1 MKKYPI
7 KRFFYDVETT
17 GVNWRRNSI
26 HQLAAWIEVDSVVV
40 EKLNLFIKP
49 HEKADIEDRALATSN
64 VTKEQ
69 IMQYP
74 SMEPQFMVL
83 KTTLAKYVDAY
94 DKKDKFFFVGFKN
107 ASFDDDFL
115 KKYFELMGS
124 QFFFYFFPSSI
135 DVSVLAAQY
144 LINTRHSMPSF
155 KLHRVA
161 KTLGIEV
168 DDTRL
173 HEADYDLQLMREVYH
188 IVSKFEES
196 LF

>member
-26 HQLAAWIEVDSVVV
+26 HQLAAWMEVDGVVV
-40 EKLNLFIKP
+40 EKLNLHIRP
-49 HEKADIEDRALATSN
+49 HANADTDDSALAISN

-69 IMQYP
+69 VMQYP
-74 SMEPQFMVL
+74 TMELQFKVI
-83 KTTLAKYVDAY
+83 KDTLAKYVDPF

-107 ASFDDDFL
+107 ASFDDDFF

-124 QFFFYFFPSSI
+124 KFFFYFFPSSI
-135 DVSVLAAQY
+135 DVSVLATQY
-144 LINTRHSMPSF
+144 LINVRHEMPSF

-173 HEADYDLQLMREVYH
+173 HEADYDLQLTREVYYV
-188 IVSKFEES
+188 VSKFEES